1 MPIASNASAR
11 LPPTDMPVNVV
22 TLAPGSIFQTAG
34 LFYRSMWWL
43 KTPQQPASRSE
54 MDPLLYGEIW
64 IFLLLWLGAW
74 ELIGNSVDGTIDV
87 VSERSPNSLIAKHPR
102 STKLLFYGFVIILA
116 TILIFT
122 LSTDLGFREASGVH
136 HEPLLFQG

>member
-1 MPIASNASAR
+1 
-11 LPPTDMPVNVV
+11 VV
-22 TLAPGSIFQTAG
+22 IEKVSPL
-34 LFYRSMWWL
+34 R
-43 KTPQQPASRSE
+43 

-74 ELIGNSVDGTIDV
+74 ELIGNCVDGTIDV
-87 VSERSPNSLIAKHPR
+87 VSERSPKNWIAKHPR
-102 STKLLFYGFVIILA
+102 AVKILFYGFVIILA